1 MTNYKRKT
9 RTTKADNE
17 TLLLEQIRNLTT
29 LIKELKSTPLNISGN
44 REKKSETEGN
54 PKFSQKE
61 MKEMPRLKDFK
72 IRVKNNKYYEI
83 RFRRYGYNVS
93 FSSTNFEV
101 AKRKAFDWLNTFEG
115 EIKANVN
122 FAVVKKGEENIF
134 YENKNVMFTSF
145 ARNYLYNVKKPM
157 VVQYTF
163 DNIINIY
170 KNHIAKIYDKYP
182 VSKIKPE
189 IIQKHLNV
197 LSKEKGRTCE
207 TVRSILNGIFEY
219 AVASGVIDR
228 NPMKAVFIKKHE
240 RTTGTALSKDE
251 ERNFVESI
259 QGTKHEA
266 IFLKMLY
273 SGVRPCEINYI
284 KEDLWNN
291 TITIKNGKLKS
302 YQKNLFRT
310 IPIFPLYKQVA
321 ECDCGKLNPRKLS
334 YEFREYCPNHQLK
347 DLRHTFTTRARE
359 CGIDNELVAVWTG
372 HSLGNITSS
381 VYTHFSIEF
390 QQEQAKKL
398 IYN

>member
-1 MTNYKRKT
+1 MKNYKRKKE
-9 RTTKADNE
+9 TTKADNE
-17 TLLLEQIRNLTT
+17 TLLLEQIKNLTA
-29 LIKELKSTPLNISGN
+29 LIKELKSTPLQDSGN
-44 REKKSETEGN
+44 REKKSEIKGN
-54 PKFSQKE
+54 LKFSKKE
-61 MKEMPRLKDFK
+61 ITEMPRLKDFK
-72 IRVKNNKYYEI
+72 IRVKNNRYYEI

-101 AKRKAFDWLNTFEG
+101 AKRKAFEWLNTFEG

-145 ARNYLYNVKKPM
+145 AHNYLYNVKKPM

-170 KNHIAKIYDKYP
+170 KNHVAKIYDKYP

-219 AVASGVIDR
+219 AVASDVIDR

-259 QGTKHEA
+259 KGTKHEA

-273 SGVRPCEINYI
+273 SGVRPCEINDI
-284 KEDLWNN
+284 KEDFGNN

-302 YQKNLFRT
+302 YQKNLFRI

>member
-1 MTNYKRKT
+1 MKNYKRKQ

-17 TLLLEQIRNLTT
+17 TLLLEQMKNLTA
-29 LIKELKSTPLNISGN
+29 LIKELKSTPLQDSGN
-44 REKKSETEGN
+44 REKKSEIEGN

-61 MKEMPRLKDFK
+61 IKEMPRLKDFK
-72 IRVKNNKYYEI
+72 IRIKNNRYYEI

-93 FSSTNFEV
+93 FSSTNFEA
-101 AKRKAFDWLNTFEG
+101 AKRKAFDWLYTFEG

-145 ARNYLYNVKKPM
+145 AHNYLYNVKKPM

-170 KNHIAKIYDKYP
+170 KNHVAKIYDKYP
-182 VSKIKPE
+182 VSKIKPDM
-189 IIQKHLNV
+189 IQKHLNV
-197 LSKEKGRTCE
+197 LSEEKGRTCE
-207 TVRSILNGIFEY
+207 TVKSILNGIFEY

-259 QGTKHEA
+259 KGTKHEA

-273 SGVRPCEINYI
+273 SGVRPCEINDI
-284 KEDLWNN
+284 KEDLRNN

-302 YQKNLFRT
+302 YQKNLFRI

-321 ECDCGKLNPRKLS
+321 EKDCGKLNPRKLS

>member
-1 MTNYKRKT
+1 MENYKREKE
-9 RTTKADNE
+9 TTKADNE
-17 TLLLEQIRNLTT
+17 TLLLEQIKNLTS
-29 LIKELKSTPLNISGN
+29 LIKELKSTPLTISGN
-44 REKKSETEGN
+44 REKKSKIEGN
-54 PKFSQKE
+54 LKFSKKE
-61 MKEMPRLKDFK
+61 IKEMPRLKDFK
-72 IRVKNNKYYEI
+72 IRIKDNRYYEI

-101 AKRKAFDWLNTFEG
+101 AKRKAFEWLNTFEG

-122 FAVVKKGEENIF
+122 FAVVKKGEENTF

-145 ARNYLYNVKKPM
+145 AHNYLYNVKKPM

-170 KNHIAKIYDKYP
+170 KNHVAKIYDKYP
-182 VSKIKPE
+182 VSKIKPDM
-189 IIQKHLNV
+189 IQKHLNV

-207 TVRSILNGIFEY
+207 TVRSILNGVFEY
-219 AVASGVIDR
+219 AVASGIIDR

-259 QGTKHEA
+259 KGTKHEA

-273 SGVRPCEINYI
+273 SGVRPCEINDI
-284 KEDLWNN
+284 KEDVENN

-302 YQKNLFRT
+302 YQKNLFRI